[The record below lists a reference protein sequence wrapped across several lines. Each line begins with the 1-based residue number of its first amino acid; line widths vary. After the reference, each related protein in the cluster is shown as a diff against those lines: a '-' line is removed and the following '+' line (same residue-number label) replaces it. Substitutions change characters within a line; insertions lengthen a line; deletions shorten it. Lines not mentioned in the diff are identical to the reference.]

1 MRSGNGEVSALSETD
16 ISTIFKVRSRFVI
29 VAYAAFL
36 AVCLAV
42 VITAGIDL
50 ESSAT
55 TFVGAVVS
63 CLLFVGA
70 GTLVLF
76 VRGDPFPA
84 WATAAVAAATVGGT
98 ALSYFTMPV
107 PTDPQLTGI
116 PSGAPLIALAFLAV
130 RGRVLMA
137 WLINIAATAVMA
149 VWFGVTDQ
157 DPMTAIWLMAPGFAI
172 LIMGSLFSY
181 MLRPMARRIAELRA
195 RSRRQA
201 ADDAAAEAAAKVR
214 AARLSLLEERT
225 RPLLRRIAERDHF
238 DEDDVATARLVEAR
252 LRDGIRAP
260 GLDTPL
266 IRDAVWRA
274 RERGADVLLLDDGA
288 LDDGALD
295 DLDAAQAEAARRRLL
310 ALLAARIDTLDAQD
324 SLTARLLPPDR
335 EVLATVVVLDAVEG
349 SERLRREY
357 CREDLLPGGGVAS

>member
-288 LDDGALD
+288 LDD
-295 DLDAAQAEAARRRLL
+295 LDAAQAEAARRRLL